1 MKWLLRIFI
10 VLEVKPA
17 KLEEIFIVT
26 LQQKVNQTQR
36 VTSLLLEPDY
46 MEKANSPQLEHSVS
60 KKKNKKKRIK
70 HHREKK
76 FQSKIKKK
84 LRAK

>member
-60 KKKNKKKRIK
+60 KKKKQKKTDKTP
-70 HHREKK
+70 
-76 FQSKIKKK
+76 
-84 LRAK
+84 